1 MGSATAPLDIA
12 SIEKALQD
20 IKRLETTLSMALPA
34 FKGQSTQTKPNEE
47 ISEMTVREER
57 LLAALEERNAE
68 RDLISAL
75 RRASALGGN
84 LHRRAPTSDDA
95 SPPSPP
101 LSVSDLAMQ
110 ARIAG
115 EKAIA
120 AASLLSGRMAALRVN
135 EPATL
140 EDGSVSSPSH
150 AFSSLSTPITRLGG
164 PAPLRLPATSKEGD
178 QVSAKGAT
186 SRPLPLA
193 TGKPIR
199 TLTVPVSANK
209 WSLLGAPEPTFSPL
223 PSALPSFASM
233 AMPSPPPS
241 RASMLPSAPLRSQ
254 DRPGQ
259 RSTDP
264 PTGQATIARFALY
277 GYAVIFLVALLLA
290 VGCMLAR
297 IPQICGIWPRRKRHR
312 EAREADAP
320 AASWHDDSAC
330 GEAAAAAAR
339 VPTVPEDFSAG
350 VNGVVRSRHGS
361 PGRALGS
368 SCGMGASPVGAGG
381 GLAGGGGE
389 GSQVNRLLRSGK
401 PTLSVSESTLVAN
414 FLARQKDL
422 LILASK

>member
-1 MGSATAPLDIA
+1 
-12 SIEKALQD
+12 
-20 IKRLETTLSMALPA
+20 
-34 FKGQSTQTKPNEE
+34 
-47 ISEMTVREER
+47 
-57 LLAALEERNAE
+57 
-68 RDLISAL
+68 
-75 RRASALGGN
+75 
-84 LHRRAPTSDDA
+84 
-95 SPPSPP
+95 
-101 LSVSDLAMQ
+101 MQ

-150 AFSSLSTPITRLGG
+150 AFSSLSTPITSLGG

-320 AASWHDDSAC
+320 AASWHDNSAC